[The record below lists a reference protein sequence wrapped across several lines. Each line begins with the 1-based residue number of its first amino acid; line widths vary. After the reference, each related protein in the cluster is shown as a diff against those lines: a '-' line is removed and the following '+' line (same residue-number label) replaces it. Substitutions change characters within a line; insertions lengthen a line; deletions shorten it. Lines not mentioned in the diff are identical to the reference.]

1 MKKQAELRMENL
13 SFKYEEAEG
22 FAVKNVDLTIEK
34 GSFTTVLGHN
44 GSGKSTLAKLIN
56 GLFLPTQ
63 GKVFVDGMDTQDE
76 QHTWDV
82 RARVGVVFQNPDNQ
96 IVATVVKD
104 DVAFGLENI
113 GVPHEQMEARIEEA
127 LGAVDML
134 DFIDR
139 TPHMLSG
146 GQKQRVAIAGIM
158 AMKPAALI
166 LDEVTS
172 MLDPKGRKEVFDT
185 VRRLNKQRGITVV
198 WITHFMEEA
207 ALSDRVLV
215 MHRGEI
221 RMDGTPRE
229 VFANGDALR
238 SLRLD
243 VPPMALLAQELV
255 RRGIDIRENIL
266 SLDEMERE
274 VVAKWRLNCK
284 M

>member
-13 SFKYEEAEG
+13 SFKYEGAEG

-82 RARVGVVFQNPDNQ
+82 RARAGVVFQNPDNQ

-255 RRGIDIRENIL
+255 RRGIDIREDIL

>member
-1 MKKQAELRMENL
+1 MKKQAELRMESL
-13 SFKYEEAEG
+13 SFKYEGAEG

-82 RARVGVVFQNPDNQ
+82 RARAGVVFQNPDNQ

>member
-82 RARVGVVFQNPDNQ
+82 RARAGVVFQNPDNQ